1 MPLRE
6 RVPKGRLPSITA
18 EVLDLYAR
26 GRQLQRQRRTED
38 RRHGG
43 FEEFVRIE
51 RRLANLLDIDMFCE
65 IGVLR
70 ATKPKPYWHNPY
82 AESWGRARDLR
93 LQIEAV
99 LRERH
104 RAADAPDGDAGDRDA

>member
-1 MPLRE
+1 MRSRL
-6 RVPKGRLPSITA
+6 PKGRVPSISE
-18 EVLDLYAR
+18 EVLDLYER

-43 FEEFVRIE
+43 FEEFLRIE
-51 RRLANLLDIDMFCE
+51 RRLAKLLDTDPFCE
-65 IGVLR
+65 FGVLS
-70 ATKPKPYWHNPY
+70 ATLPKPYWHNPY

-99 LRERH
+99 LRDRH
-104 RAADAPDGDAGDRDA
+104 RSQTATHAPEGGEG